1 MTPAGKQMTIMTTP
15 PRPPRPA
22 DAAPLSKPKSKPKP
36 EDVRARLLE
45 MIRRNELLR
54 RENLR

>member
-1 MTPAGKQMTIMTTP
+1 MTIMTTP